1 GAWTSVMFDDALIHR
16 VISDMGGW
24 VELCKVD
31 DREYPFKQ
39 KEFLTRYQAYLLRD
53 EVGEYPR
60 LLQGI
65 ADHQNQQKGFDMQ
78 APVAVGDWSKAAQVY
93 TRGIANFSAVPLKR
107 ISPKAIQALL
117 GNQLEDKNEN
127 D

>member
-1 GAWTSVMFDDALIHR
+1 M
-16 VISDMGGW
+16 
-24 VELCKVD
+24 
-31 DREYPFKQ
+31 
-39 KEFLTRYQAYLLRD
+39 
-53 EVGEYPR
+53 GEYPR

-65 ADHQNQQKGFDMQ
+65 ADHHNQQKGFDMQ
-78 APVAVGDWSKAAQVY
+78 APIAVGDWSKAAQVY
-93 TRGIANFSAVPLKR
+93 TRGIAEFSAVPLKR

>member
-1 GAWTSVMFDDALIHR
+1 
-16 VISDMGGW
+16 
-24 VELCKVD
+24 LCNVD

-78 APVAVGDWSKAAQVY
+78 APVAVGDWSKAVQVY
-93 TRGIANFSAVPLKR
+93 TRGITGFSAVPLKR

-117 GNQLEDKNEN
+117 
-127 D
+127 

>member
-1 GAWTSVMFDDALIHR
+1 MFDDALIHR

-93 TRGIANFSAVPLKR
+93 TRGITDFSAVPLKR